1 MIKFT
6 LSSQNV
12 SEYLIEKNICTPSD
26 LTNIDIQQKKA
37 KNFNLLVSFN
47 TGRKLLV
54 KQEPIN
60 REGKTLGE
68 FNREWRIHNFCQK
81 FSETAEIRNW
91 ISEALYFDQENSI
104 IIFNYLQNYRDISTF
119 YLDENKF
126 PTEIAA
132 SIGWALAAIHCRTF
146 TNQTY
151 QNFLVEN
158 SIEGVKNFNTD
169 LCRDL
174 QRITPEVFGS
184 VPDEGI
190 RFFSLYQKFDSLGK
204 AIAELREA
212 FLPCCLTHND
222 LKLNNILLAD
232 NWQEINPENESI
244 VRIIDWE
251 RSSWGDPAF
260 DLGTIVA
267 NYLQIWLF
275 SLVISSSMAIEE
287 SLKLATIPLEQL
299 QPSIAALAVAYFS
312 NFPEII
318 EYRPHFLNRVIQFT
332 GLNLIQSI
340 QAMIQHQ
347 KTFGNPGICMLQVA
361 KSLICR
367 PEESVSTVFSSA
379 AVELAEKS
387 YYRV

>member
-6 LSSQNV
+6 LSSQNLD
-12 SEYLIEKNICTPSD
+12 EYLIEKNICTPSE

-68 FNREWRIHNFCQK
+68 FHREWLIHNFCQK

-104 IIFNYLQNYRDISTF
+104 IIFNYLQNYRDVSTF

-132 SIGWALAAIHCRTF
+132 SIGWALAAIHRRTF

-151 QNFLVEN
+151 QNFFAEN

-174 QRITPEVFGS
+174 ERITPEVFGS
-184 VPDEGI
+184 IPDEGI

-212 FLPCCLTHND
+212 FLPCCLAHND

-232 NWQEINPENESI
+232 NWQEITPENESI

-275 SLVISSSMAIEE
+275 SLVVSSSMAIEE

-312 NFPEII
+312 NFPEIV
-318 EYRPHFLNRVIQFT
+318 ECRPHFLNRVIQFT

-387 YYRV
+387 YSRV